1 MNWNGLFLAIAV
13 PNVCAV
19 AASSLERNLM
29 IRAML
34 SLAVCAAGVVCAQ
47 AAVQQQFEVAS
58 VKPSKADPRSSS
70 GIRTGHGRIDA
81 GNVTLQRCI
90 MGAYGAGPHQIVG
103 GPDWLTSSAFEISAK
118 AETPDSGD
126 AELMVMLQ
134 ALLAD
139 RFKLVLHRESRVM
152 PAFVLEVDKNG
163 PKLEKATAPGESETN
178 TSGSNAGVVIS
189 ARYIDMDAFARV
201 LARKTELPVV
211 NQTGLAGSFH
221 LKLSWTPESARP
233 AENGVPEGVSLFTAI
248 QEQLGLRLRKQRTAV
263 EVLVVDRAEK
273 PSEN

>member
-1 MNWNGLFLAIAV
+1 V
-13 PNVCAV
+13 
-19 AASSLERNLM
+19 
-29 IRAML
+29 IRAIVSL
-34 SLAVCAAGVVCAQ
+34 SLCAAGVVCGE

-90 MGAYGAGPHQIVG
+90 MGAYGVGPHQIVG
-103 GPDWLTSSAFEISAK
+103 GPDWLNSDTFAISAK
-118 AETPDSGD
+118 AETADSGD

-134 ALLAD
+134 GLLAE
-139 RFKLVLHRESRVM
+139 RFKLGLHRENRVM
-152 PAFVLEVDKNG
+152 PAFMLEVDKNG
-163 PKLEKATAPGESETN
+163 PKLEKAAGTGQSETN
-178 TSGSNAGVVIS
+178 TSTSNSGAAIN

-211 NQTGLAGSFH
+211 NRTGLEGSFH

-233 AENGVPEGVSLFTAI
+233 AENGGTDGISLFTAI
-248 QEQLGLRLRKQRTAV
+248 QEQLGLRLRKERTPV